1 MLVTSQTASLRQGRV
16 SVLGWVRMSLEPVLI
31 VAALVLSCA
40 VTDCTFEPP
49 HLILALITFSLTF
62 PGDVSVRRLRHNL
75 LTSVAVN
82 WAIVFGLLLLLGYV
96 TRFIAFF
103 EPRMLM
109 AWALGTP
116 LLLYAAHRMI
126 PLITPQLL
134 AIDGNRRA
142 VIVAANDIG
151 QRLARSF
158 HAEPTLGFRFV
169 GFFDDK
175 VTEAGDELAG
185 PVLGPIENVAE
196 YVKANGVEA
205 VFVALPM
212 AAQPK
217 VLGLLEQ
224 LQDTTAS
231 IFFVPDIFI
240 FDLIQARVD
249 DINGIPVVTVCDTP
263 FTGMSGVVKWASDKV
278 LAIALIALLS
288 PLMIAVALAVRF
300 SSSGPVLFRQRR
312 YGLDGQE
319 FHVYKFRTMRVTED
333 GDQVRQATR
342 DDPRITAIGGLL
354 RRMSL
359 DELPQLFNVIEGK
372 MSLVGPRPHAVA
384 HNEMYRRL
392 IRGYMIRHKV
402 KPGITGWAQV
412 NGLRGETQTLEKMQ
426 ARVEYDLDYLRRWS
440 IGLDLLIILKTIR
453 IVLRQTNAH

>member
-1 MLVTSQTASLRQGRV
+1 MLVSSQTTGLKQGRV

-31 VAALVLSCA
+31 VASLVLSCA
-40 VTDCTFEPP
+40 VAGREFGPP
-49 HLILALITFSLTF
+49 ELILALITFSLTF
-62 PGDVSVRRLRHNL
+62 PGDVSVRRLRQSL
-75 LTSVAVN
+75 FASIVVN
-82 WAIVFGLLLLLGYV
+82 WVVVFGLLLVLGYA
-96 TRFIAFF
+96 TRFTTYF
-103 EPRMLM
+103 EPQMLA
-109 AWALGTP
+109 AWAVGTP
-116 LLLYAAHRMI
+116 LLLYAAHRLI

-134 AIDGNRRA
+134 SIDGNRRA

-151 QRLARSF
+151 QRLARNLRD
-158 HAEPTLGFRFV
+158 EPSLGFRFI
-169 GFFDDK
+169 GFFDDESDPAK
-175 VTEAGDELAG
+175 DLAG
-185 PVLGPIENVAE
+185 PVLGRIEAVAD
-196 YVKANGVEA
+196 YVKANGTEA

-217 VLGLLEQ
+217 VLGLLDE

-249 DINGIPVVTVCDTP
+249 DVNGIPVVAVCDTP
-263 FTGMSGVVKWASDKV
+263 FTGMSGVIKWASDKL
-278 LAIALIALLS
+278 LAALLILVLS
-288 PLMIAVALAVRF
+288 PLMLVVAAAVRA
-300 SSSGPVLFRQRR
+300 SSPGPILFRQRR
-312 YGLDGQE
+312 YGLDGHE

-333 GDQVRQATR
+333 GGEIRQAKR
-342 DDPRITAIGGLL
+342 DDPRITPVGGFL

-412 NGLRGETQTLEKMQ
+412 NGLRGETDSLEKMR

-453 IVLRQTNAH
+453 IVLRRTNAY

>member
-1 MLVTSQTASLRQGRV
+1 MLVTSQSVGLGQGRV

-40 VTDCTFEPP
+40 ATDCAFGPP
-49 HLILALITFSLTF
+49 QLILALITFSLTF

-75 LTSVAVN
+75 LTSVVVN
-82 WAIVFGLLLLLGYV
+82 WAIVFGLLFLLGYV
-96 TRFIAFF
+96 TRFINHF
-103 EPRMLM
+103 EPDMLLV
-109 AWALGTP
+109 WALGTP
-116 LLLYAAHRMI
+116 ILLYAAHRMI

-142 VIVAANDIG
+142 VVVAANDIG

-158 HAEPTLGFRFV
+158 CAEPTLGFRFV
-169 GFFDDK
+169 GFFDDRPI
-175 VTEAGDELAG
+175 EAAGEPAG
-185 PVLGPIENVAE
+185 PLLGPISGVAD

-217 VLGLLEQ
+217 VLGLLDQ

-263 FTGMSGVVKWASDKV
+263 FTGMSGVIKWASDKL
-278 LAIALIALLS
+278 LAGALIALLS
-288 PLMIAVALAVRF
+288 PVMLAVALAVRL
-300 SSSGPVLFRQRR
+300 SSPGPVLFRQRR
-312 YGLDGQE
+312 YGLDGEE

-333 GDQVRQATR
+333 GEQIRQATR
-342 DDPRITAIGGLL
+342 ADPRVTTVGGFL

-359 DELPQLFNVIEGK
+359 DELPQLFNVLEGR

-412 NGLRGETQTLEKMQ
+412 NGLRGETQSLDKMQ